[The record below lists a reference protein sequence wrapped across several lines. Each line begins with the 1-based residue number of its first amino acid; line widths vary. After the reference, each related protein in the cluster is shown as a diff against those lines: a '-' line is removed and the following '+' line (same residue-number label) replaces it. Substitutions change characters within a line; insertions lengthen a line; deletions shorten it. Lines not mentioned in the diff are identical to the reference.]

1 MDPPEKEKE
10 EPPTWVRYRL
20 RIKIRLDQIRLG
32 PIRKQSPIIQNK
44 YMPTPL
50 LTSHPLLCFAMGPN
64 PPNSNP
70 LSPNLNYLVA

>member
-32 PIRKQSPIIQNK
+32 PIRKQSPII
-44 YMPTPL
+44 
-50 LTSHPLLCFAMGPN
+50 
-64 PPNSNP
+64 
-70 LSPNLNYLVA
+70 